1 MRVKLRVDLQDGRGE
16 REMVT
21 NMLAIVEWEK
31 LENRRSADGKGIGF
45 ADMCCWAYVLCKLAG
60 DKVPGTWREWVAEHP
75 DMTII
80 PVEETTDETPTIA
93 APGDA
98 PSLRS

>member
-1 MRVKLRVDLQDGRGE
+1 
-16 REMVT
+16 
-21 NMLAIVEWEK
+21 
-31 LENRRSADGKGIGF
+31 
-45 ADMCCWAYVLCKLAG
+45 MCCWAYILCKLAG

-75 DMTII
+75 DMEITPID
-80 PVEETTDETPTIA
+80 ETTDETPTIA